1 MISIILPVFNEEKFI
16 KKAIDSI
23 LFQNISEEKYEILI
37 ADGMSTDGTREIIKS
52 YQNNNKNIFL
62 LNNPKR
68 IVSTGFNIALTQ
80 SRGDI
85 IIRLDG
91 HAEFAPN
98 YFEKCI
104 KTLYNR
110 EVSCS
115 GGIIIYKSS
124 GIIGNSIRI
133 AQSSNFGVGGV
144 TFRNKK
150 SKAKFVQTLAFG
162 AYKREIFELI
172 GGYDEELIKN
182 QDDEFNFRMNQKG
195 YKIWLDPVIKSY
207 YHSRDNFKKLF
218 RQYYFY
224 GFYKVR
230 VIQKR
235 TAFSSWRH
243 LVPGVFVL
251 CLIFSIFHKIIDDE
265 SITFNGILSV
275 YMLLNIIYAIME
287 ISKRRNIK
295 GLGKKVMTCSCIIIS
310 FIILHVSYG
319 IGFIFGSIYFI
330 KKWGSNKV
338 NDNHFKKNI
347 FISNNEH

>member
-23 LFQNISEEKYEILI
+23 LFQNISKEKYEILI
-37 ADGMSTDGTREIIKS
+37 ADGMSTDGTRETIKS
-52 YQNNNKNIFL
+52 YQTNNKNIFL

-85 IIRLDG
+85 IVRLDG

-104 KTLYNR
+104 KILYNR
-110 EVSCS
+110 EIFCS
-115 GGIIIYKSS
+115 GGIIIYKSF

-150 SKAKFVQTLAFG
+150 SKPNFVQTLAFG

-195 YKIWLDPVIKSY
+195 YKIWLDPSIKSY

-235 TAFSSWRH
+235 ASFSSWRH
-243 LVPGVFVL
+243 LVPGGFLL
-251 CLIFSIFHKIIDDE
+251 CLIFSILHKVIDNE
-265 SITFNGILSV
+265 SITFNIILSV
-275 YMLLNIIYAIME
+275 YMFLNIISAIME
-287 ISKRRNIK
+287 ISKRENIK
-295 GLGKKVMTCSCIIIS
+295 GFEKKVMTCLYLIIS
-310 FIILHVSYG
+310 FITLHVSYG

-338 NDNHFKKNI
+338 NDNHFKKNV

>member
-23 LFQNISEEKYEILI
+23 LFQNISKKKYEILI
-37 ADGMSTDGTREIIKS
+37 ADGMSTDGTREIIKT

-104 KTLYNR
+104 KTLYNT
-110 EVSCS
+110 EIFCS
-115 GGIIIYKSS
+115 GGIIVYKSF
-124 GIIGNSIRI
+124 GIIGNSIKI
-133 AQSSNFGVGGV
+133 AQSSIFGVGGV
-144 TFRNKK
+144 SFRNKK
-150 SKAKFVQTLAFG
+150 SKPNFVQTLAFG

-195 YKIWLDPVIKSY
+195 YKIWLDPDIKSY

-235 TAFSSWRH
+235 ASFSSWRH
-243 LVPGVFVL
+243 LVPGVFML
-251 CLIFSIFHKIIDDE
+251 CLISSIFHKIIDNE
-265 SITFNGILSV
+265 SIIFNSILSV
-275 YMLLNIIYAIME
+275 YMFFNIIFAIKE
-287 ISKRRNIK
+287 ISRRRNIK
-295 GLGKKVMTCSCIIIS
+295 GLVKNVITCLSVIIS
-310 FIILHVSYG
+310 FITLHVSYG
-319 IGFIFGSIYFI
+319 IGFISGSIYFV
-330 KKWGSNKV
+330 KKWRSNKV
-338 NDNHFKKNI
+338 NDNNFKKNI
-347 FISNNEH
+347 FISNNGH